1 MRLARLLAVLVLT
14 VALLVPTVLATSTA
28 GAAAKPHRHFNYS
41 KIVKLQDGSL
51 SFRAQVAN
59 YPNGFIALMKKT
71 CLSCTWQR
79 IAIRRTTEFGRI
91 FMPVQ
96 APAQGRWYWRYRTP
110 ETAKFAVTYSATW
123 YTYRH

>member
-1 MRLARLLAVLVLT
+1 MRLARLLAVLALT
-14 VALLVPTVLATSTA
+14 GALLVPAMMVISTA
-28 GAAAKPHRHFNYS
+28 EAAGKPHHHFNYAR
-41 KIVKLQDGSL
+41 IVKLRDGSL

-71 CLSCTWQR
+71 CLSCTWHR
-79 IAIRRTTEFGRI
+79 IAIRRTSEFGRI

-110 ETAKFAVTYSATW
+110 ETAHFAVTYSATW